1 MAGGRWGERGAGG
14 IGKEVRKGGRVG
26 EGRRELEVWNG
37 CCRRIEREELI
48 CSLLEQWGNKSREV
62 RLAVTSSYQYIKWR
76 GDDQRTVLYRVQ
88 THRKVAAK
96 RQKGDNGFLKFSGY
110 LIRQNPLVIT

>member
-96 RQKGDNGFLKFSGY
+96 RQRGDKK
-110 LIRQNPLVIT
+110 RQFVPITCSSATCFP